1 VKFLIDECLSPELAH
16 VARARGFHES
26 THVTW
31 LGLTS
36 RKDWTI
42 ARRAVDEGY
51 IFVTNNV
58 VDFAAF
64 YRREE
69 IHVGLVC
76 FSVAHGRMSLTL
88 QKQLFLLALAEIA
101 ESEPV
106 NEVIEI
112 VADRDGDVRMDRYP
126 LPARR

>member
-1 VKFLIDECLSPELAH
+1 MKFLVDECLSPELAH

-26 THVTW
+26 VHVTW
-31 LGLTS
+31 LGLRS

-42 ARRAVDEGY
+42 ARRAVDDGY
-51 IFVTNNV
+51 VFVTNNV
-58 VDFAAF
+58 ADFAAF

-69 IHVGLVC
+69 IHAGLVC

-88 QKQLFLLALAEIA
+88 QKQLFLLALEELA

-112 VADRDGDVRMDRYP
+112 VAGPDGDVTVARYD